1 MRGTFLEE
9 MMLLKAGVDVEA
21 SELGCRA
28 WWLRE
33 RYGVGV
39 SMQECEG
46 KGVEMAS
53 PMQRQ
58 RGISLPHASEGG
70 VLEVLGRSGMRGCT
84 MR

>member
-9 MMLLKAGVDVEA
+9 MMLLKAGVDVGA

-33 RYGVGV
+33 RDGGGV

-46 KGVEMAS
+46 
-53 PMQRQ
+53 
-58 RGISLPHASEGG
+58 GG
-70 VLEVLGRSGMRGCT
+70 
-84 MR
+84 